1 MVAHIRCETGYSKGI
16 VLNMG
21 MSEAEDIMYRHRSN
35 EEPKMTE
42 AEKKQALKEIRRK
55 NNEMK
60 RKARE
65 KQNRK

>member
-1 MVAHIRCETGYSKGI
+1 MVAHIQCETGYSKEL

-42 AEKKQALKEIRRK
+42 EEKEVARQQHIRK
-55 NNEMK
+55 NNELK

-65 KQNRK
+65 KQKG